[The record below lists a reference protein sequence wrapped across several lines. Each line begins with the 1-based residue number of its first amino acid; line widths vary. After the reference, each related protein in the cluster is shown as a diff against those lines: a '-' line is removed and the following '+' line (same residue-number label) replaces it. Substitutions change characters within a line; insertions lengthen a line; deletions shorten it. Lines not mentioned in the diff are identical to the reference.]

1 MDIRAESSLRT
12 VPAEA
17 LDPRSPVRKEPS
29 QMPESSSARRVP
41 RVALALAAT
50 LLLFAAACSS
60 SSDDTATSD
69 TTAPEAAASGA
80 TPAGATCDK
89 TITLGY
95 SAWPGW
101 FPWAI
106 ADEKGL
112 FEENGVD
119 VDMRFFSDYIA
130 SLDALVAGEIDG
142 NSQTLNDTMLGVAS
156 GSEQVIVLVND
167 NSTGNDAIIVDESI
181 ASIEDLRGKTVA
193 AEPGV
198 VDHFLL
204 LQGLASMNM
213 TQADI
218 DFRGL
223 PNADAAAAFA
233 GGEFDAVGVYAPA
246 TLTALERPGS
256 KVLFSSE
263 DYPGTIP
270 DHLVL
275 DPTLVAECP
284 GDVQSIVNTWYATLD
299 WIEANP
305 EEARTIMA
313 AAAELSPEEYAEF
326 DAGTTLFTAEQ
337 ALAAFQPGTD
347 TTSLEYTATLIN
359 PFLVEAELIPEEADI
374 SGLFDPS
381 FTQAYVDANS

>member
-1 MDIRAESSLRT
+1 MSEST
-12 VPAEA
+12 T
-17 LDPRSPVRKEPS
+17 
-29 QMPESSSARRVP
+29 ARRLP
-41 RVALALAAT
+41 RFVLPVVAALM
-50 LLLFAAACSS
+50 LFAGACSS
-60 SSDDTATSD
+60 SSDDTATTD
-69 TTAPEAAASGA
+69 TGATGTTASGA
-80 TPAGATCDK
+80 TCGE

-101 FPWAI
+101 FPWAV
-106 ADEKGL
+106 ADEKNL

-119 VDMRFFSDYIA
+119 VDMRFFADYIA
-130 SLDALVAGEIDG
+130 SLDALVAGEVDG

-181 ASIEDLRGKTVA
+181 TSIEDLRGKTIA

-204 LQGLASMNM
+204 LQGLASVDM
-213 TQADI
+213 TEADI

-233 GGEFDAVGVYAPA
+233 GGEFDAVGVYAPS

-256 KVLFSSE
+256 KVLFSSK
-263 DYPGTIP
+263 DFPGTIP

-275 DPTLVAECP
+275 DPQLVADCP
-284 GDVQSIVNTWYATLD
+284 GDVQNIVNTWYATLD

-305 EEARTIMA
+305 DEARTIMA
-313 AAAELSPEEYAEF
+313 TAAELSPEEYAEF
-326 DAGTTLFTAEQ
+326 DAGTTLFTADQ

-359 PFLVEAELIPEEADI
+359 PFLVQAGLIPEEADI
-374 SGLFDPS
+374 TGLFDPS
-381 FTQAYVDANS
+381 FTQAFVDANP

>member
-1 MDIRAESSLRT
+1 MSKPTNATRIPRAV
-12 VPAEA
+12 VP
-17 LDPRSPVRKEPS
+17 LLV
-29 QMPESSSARRVP
+29 VF
-41 RVALALAAT
+41 
-50 LLLFAAACSS
+50 LLFAAACSS
-60 SSDDTATSD
+60 GGSTTATD
-69 TTAPEAAASGA
+69 TTPGSGGA
-80 TPAGATCDK
+80 TGTTTGGATCGK
-89 TITLGY
+89 KITLGY

-101 FPWAI
+101 FPWAV
-106 ADEKGL
+106 ADQKGL
-112 FEENGVD
+112 FEQNGVD
-119 VDMRFFSDYIA
+119 VDMKYFSDYVS

-156 GSEQVIVLVND
+156 GNKQVIVLVND
-167 NSTGNDAIIVDESI
+167 NSTGNDAIIVDQSI
-181 ASIEDLRGKTVA
+181 NSIDDLMGKTIA

-204 LQGLASMNM
+204 LQGLASKNM

-223 PNADAAAAFA
+223 PNADAAAAFSS
-233 GGEFDAVGVYAPA
+233 GQFDAVGVYAPS

-256 KVLFSSE
+256 KVLFSSK

-275 DPTLVAECP
+275 NPDIVANCP
-284 GDVQSIVNTWYATLD
+284 GDVQAIVDTWYATLD
-299 WIEANP
+299 YIKANP
-305 EEARTIMA
+305 DESRQIMA
-313 AAAELSPEEYAEF
+313 TAAELSPEDYAQF
-326 DAGTTLFTAEQ
+326 DAGTTLFTPAK

-359 PFLVEAELIPEEADI
+359 PFLVNAGLIPEAASLD
-374 SGLFDPS
+374 GLFDSS